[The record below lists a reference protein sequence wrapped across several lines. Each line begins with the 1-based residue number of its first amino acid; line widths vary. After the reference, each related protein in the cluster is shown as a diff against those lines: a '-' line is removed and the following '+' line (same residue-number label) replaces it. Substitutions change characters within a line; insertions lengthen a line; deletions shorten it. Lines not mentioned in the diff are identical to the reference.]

1 MRIGFDVAQT
11 CAQRAGCA
19 WYADSLAR
27 AMVRLAPENEYV
39 LYHQFGRWINDDTAL
54 GTYVEHPSVRMPFWG
69 MDAES
74 SLRIWEQ
81 SGLTAKT
88 LPGNPEIV
96 QSNSFQVIPTAGAK
110 LVFVIYDISFW
121 IYPEFT
127 TEANRL
133 NCQYGV
139 LEAVKL
145 ADGLLFIS
153 DSGRHEFESLFPGL
167 VDREGKHTAAIPLAS
182 RIEAPDEAGKPAEA
196 FWLAVGS
203 LEPRKNYDALFSAID
218 LYWSRSRKPSP
229 VWIVAAAAG
238 WKNEEMKIRA
248 RNLEAKG
255 RIRMLGYVDE
265 ERLAA
270 LYRDSLG
277 LVFPSWYE
285 GFGLPVLEAMQCGC
299 PVICSNRTSLP
310 EVGGG
315 VPLYIDPT
323 EPQSICDAMILL
335 EENPEKRRQC
345 RDAGLRRAKEFSWTR
360 TAQATLEFYR
370 RILDN

>member
-19 WYADSLAR
+19 WYADSLVR
-27 AMVRLAPENEYV
+27 AMVEVAPENEYY
-39 LYHQFGRWINDDTAL
+39 LYHQFGRWINEDTTP
-54 GTYVEHPSVRMPFWG
+54 GTFLKHPSVRMPFWDVG
-69 MDAES
+69 SENARRLWRES
-74 SLRIWEQ
+74 
-81 SGLTAKT
+81 GTTDK

-110 LVFVIYDISFW
+110 LIFVIYDISFW

-139 LEAVKL
+139 LEALKL

-153 DSGRHEFESLFPGL
+153 ESGRGEFESLFPGL
-167 VDREGKHTAAIPLAS
+167 LERHGQNAAAIPLAS
-182 RIEAPDEAGKPAEA
+182 RIETPAKAGPPSES

-203 LEPRKNYDALFSAID
+203 MEPRKNYDALFSAVD
-218 LYWSRSRKPSP
+218 LYWSRSKNPSP
-229 VWIVAAAAG
+229 VWIAAAAAG
-238 WKNEEMKIRA
+238 WKNEEMKTRA
-248 RNLEAKG
+248 TKLEATD
-255 RIRMLGYVDE
+255 RIRILGYVDE
-265 ERLAA
+265 ERLAE
-270 LYRDSLG
+270 LYRDALG

-310 EVGGG
+310 EIGGDA
-315 VPLYIDPT
+315 PLYINPADP
-323 EPQSICDAMILL
+323 ESICDAMILL
-335 EENPEKRRQC
+335 EENSQKRRQC
-345 RDAGLRRAKEFSWTR
+345 RNEGIARARQFNWTK
-360 TAQATLEFYR
+360 TARATLEFYR
-370 RILDN
+370 TILDS